1 MSIEKTNVLRLVE
14 FLKNHQLQVFLYS
27 EFENHWFLFFEKT
40 NQNERTTSSGYFES
54 LDKLMNFS

>member
-1 MSIEKTNVLRLVE
+1 
-14 FLKNHQLQVFLYS
+14 LQVFLYS